1 MAQFAF
7 SSGFT
12 GNADGQLGSRCAIR
26 IGPCLGASPAA
37 WVSLCLFHCMEMCWP
52 MRRAGEWSWHG
63 VMGGC
68 LGILAAGQWE
78 QLPFHNHLRPSLMY
92 GVPLQSSL
100 CLCSVN
106 ARGVNIW
113 REEVVGGLQWEEMQQ
128 WDAECAQGCMCARA
142 CAAPLRPWVHR
153 WVQGVLL

>member
-1 MAQFAF
+1 MELTR
-7 SSGFT
+7 GY
-12 GNADGQLGSRCAIR
+12 GRLLGHPGCRAV
-26 IGPCLGASPAA
+26 GTAPLPQPSPALSY
-37 WVSLCLFHCMEMCWP
+37 VRCSP
-52 MRRAGEWSWHG
+52 P
-63 VMGGC
+63 
-68 LGILAAGQWE
+68 E
-78 QLPFHNHLRPSLMY
+78 QS
-92 GVPLQSSL
+92 
-100 CLCSVN
+100 LCSVN